1 MPPRRRSGGTS
12 KRSRADKGQM
22 HAKHADSAQD
32 HLRVQRAFAV
42 IGAKNLYLPDI
53 AASPMLYR

>member
-1 MPPRRRSGGTS
+1 
-12 KRSRADKGQM
+12 M

-32 HLRVQRAFAV
+32 HLRVRRAFAV
-42 IGAKNLYLPDI
+42 IGAKNPFLPDI